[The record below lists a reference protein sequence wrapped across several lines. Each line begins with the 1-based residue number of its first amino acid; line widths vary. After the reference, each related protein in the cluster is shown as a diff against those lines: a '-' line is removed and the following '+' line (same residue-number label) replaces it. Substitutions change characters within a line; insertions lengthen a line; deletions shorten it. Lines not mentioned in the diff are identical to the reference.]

1 MSCHS
6 PKKCI
11 FLPHYLFMDYGALC
25 LIPPL
30 VVVVLAVFIRRA
42 FEPLLIGC
50 LLGFV
55 LIKPSAFPGNFIDAL
70 LATLREETMAWIILV
85 CGLYGSLIHL
95 IIQSGGVYAFGQ
107 YVLRY
112 VRTRR
117 SALVLTWFLGL
128 FIFVDD
134 YMSAL
139 ASGVTMRKVT
149 DNYRISREM
158 LALQVNA
165 MAAPICVIVPM
176 TTWSIYVSKL
186 LEDNKVVATGEGFQ
200 GFLNLVPYMFYAW
213 IVVIIALLLALGK
226 FPLLG
231 KLKKAEIR
239 AQETGVLAPPKSML
253 SKTDEN
259 PVQAKEAKAQ
269 YFFLP
274 LLVLIAATLILDKD
288 ALKGVMVGIAFTF
301 FYYWSSGVLT
311 FDALTDGIFEGFQSM
326 VFALAILTMSY
337 VLKRVGDEMGLT
349 PFVIDAVSGVLS
361 KGMLPLVIFL
371 VLAFISYTTAS
382 SWGVYAV
389 AIPIVVPLAQALDAN
404 IWATL
409 AAVISAGAFGSHASF
424 YSDVTVLT
432 ATSTECNNM
441 ELSFAALPY
450 NLIAAVL
457 SALLFFAFS

>member
-1 MSCHS
+1 ME
-6 PKKCI
+6 
-11 FLPHYLFMDYGALC
+11 YGALC
-25 LIPPL
+25 LVPPL
-30 VVVVLAVFIRRA
+30 VVIVLAIFIRRA

-50 LLGFV
+50 LVGFV
-55 LIKPSAFPGNFIDAL
+55 LIKPTEFPGNFIDAL
-70 LATLREETMAWIILV
+70 VATMRDETMAWIILV

-95 IIQSGGVYAFGQ
+95 IIQSGGVFAFGQ
-107 YVLRY
+107 YVLKY
-112 VRTRR
+112 VKTRR
-117 SALVLTWFLGL
+117 SALLVTWLLGL

-139 ASGVTMRKVT
+139 ASGVTMRKIT

-165 MAAPICVIVPM
+165 MAAPICVLIPM

-186 LEDNKVVATGEGFQ
+186 LEENKVVQAGGGFA
-200 GFLNLVPYMFYAW
+200 GFLHLIPYMFYAW
-213 IVVIIALLLALGK
+213 MVVIIALLLALGK

-231 KLKKAEIR
+231 KLKRAETR
-239 AQETGVLAPPKSML
+239 ARETGVLAPPKSIL
-253 SKTDEN
+253 SKNDEN
-259 PVQAKEAKAQ
+259 VLRVPRAKPR

-274 LLVLIAATLILDKD
+274 LIVLIAATLILDKD
-288 ALKGVMVGIAFTF
+288 ALKGVMVGVAFTF
-301 FYYWSSGVLT
+301 FYYWWSGLMS
-311 FDALTDGIFEGFQSM
+311 FDAITDGIFEGFQSM

-349 PFVIDAVSGVLS
+349 PFVIDSVKGVLT
-361 KGMLPLVIFL
+361 KGMLPMVIFL
-371 VLAFISYTTAS
+371 VLSFISYTTAS

-389 AIPIVVPLAQALDAN
+389 AIPIVVPLAQALGAN
-404 IWATL
+404 MWATL

-432 ATSTECNNM
+432 STSTECNNM

-450 NLIAAVL
+450 NLIAVGLAAVL
-457 SALLFFAFS
+457 FLFFA

>member
-6 PKKCI
+6 PKQCI

-55 LIKPSAFPGNFIDAL
+55 LIKPTAFPGNFIDAL
-70 LATLREETMAWIILV
+70 LATLRDETMAWIILV

-112 VRTRR
+112 VKTRR
-117 SALVLTWFLGL
+117 SALVVTWFLGL

-139 ASGVTMRKVT
+139 ASGVTMRKIT

-165 MAAPICVIVPM
+165 MAAPLCVIVPM

-186 LEDNKVVATGEGFQ
+186 LEDNKVVAAGEGFQ
-200 GFLNLVPYMFYAW
+200 GFLNLIPYMFYAW

-231 KLKKAEIR
+231 KLKKAEQR
-239 AQETGVLAPPKSML
+239 AQETGVLAPPKSIL
-253 SKTDEN
+253 SKTEEN
-259 PVQAKEAKAQ
+259 PIQARGAKPQ

-288 ALKGVMVGIAFTF
+288 ALKGVMVGVAFTF
-301 FYYWSSGVLT
+301 FYYWWSGVLT

-404 IWATL
+404 VWATL

-424 YSDVTVLT
+424 YSDVTILT

-450 NLIAAVL
+450 NLIAL
-457 SALLFFAFS
+457 GFSALLLLAFA

>member
-1 MSCHS
+1 ME
-6 PKKCI
+6 
-11 FLPHYLFMDYGALC
+11 YGALC

-30 VVVVLAVFIRRA
+30 VVIVLAIFIRRA

-50 LLGFV
+50 LVGFV
-55 LIKPSAFPGNFIDAL
+55 LIKPTEFPGNFIDAL
-70 LATLREETMAWIILV
+70 VATMRDETMAWIILV

-95 IIQSGGVYAFGQ
+95 IIQSGGVFAFGQ
-107 YVLRY
+107 YVLKY
-112 VRTRR
+112 VKTRR
-117 SALVLTWFLGL
+117 SALLVTWLLGL

-139 ASGVTMRKVT
+139 ASGVTMRKIT

-165 MAAPICVIVPM
+165 MAAPICVLIPM

-186 LEDNKVVATGEGFQ
+186 LEENKVVQAGGGFA
-200 GFLNLVPYMFYAW
+200 GFLHLIPYMFYAW
-213 IVVIIALLLALGK
+213 VVVIIALLLALGK

-231 KLKKAEIR
+231 KLKRAETR
-239 AQETGVLAPPKSML
+239 ASETGVLAPPKSIL
-253 SKTDEN
+253 SKNDEN
-259 PVQAKEAKAQ
+259 VLRVPGAKPRF
-269 YFFLP
+269 FFLP
-274 LLVLIAATLILDKD
+274 LIVLIAATLILDKD
-288 ALKGVMVGIAFTF
+288 ALKGVMVGVAFTF
-301 FYYWSSGVLT
+301 FYYWWSGLMS
-311 FDALTDGIFEGFQSM
+311 FDAITDGIFEGFQSM

-349 PFVIDAVSGVLS
+349 PFVIDSVKGVLT
-361 KGMLPLVIFL
+361 KGMLPMVIFL
-371 VLAFISYTTAS
+371 VLSFISYTTAS

-404 IWATL
+404 MWATL
-409 AAVISAGAFGSHASF
+409 AAVISAGAFGSHSSF

-432 ATSTECNNM
+432 STSTECNNM

-450 NLIAAVL
+450 NLIAVGLAAVL
-457 SALLFFAFS
+457 FLFFA

>member
-1 MSCHS
+1 
-6 PKKCI
+6 
-11 FLPHYLFMDYGALC
+11 MDYGALC

-55 LIKPSAFPGNFIDAL
+55 LIKPTAFPGNFIDAL
-70 LATLREETMAWIILV
+70 LATLRDETMAWIILV

-112 VRTRR
+112 VKTRR
-117 SALVLTWFLGL
+117 SALVVTWFLGL

-139 ASGVTMRKVT
+139 ASGVTMRKIT

-165 MAAPICVIVPM
+165 MAAPLCVIVPM

-186 LEDNKVVATGEGFQ
+186 LEDNEVVARGEGFQ
-200 GFLNLVPYMFYAW
+200 GFLNLIPYLFYAW

-231 KLKKAEIR
+231 KLKKAEQR
-239 AQETGVLAPPKSML
+239 AQETGVLAPPKSIL

-259 PVQAKEAKAQ
+259 PIQARGAKAQ

-288 ALKGVMVGIAFTF
+288 ALKGVMVGVAFTF
-301 FYYWSSGVLT
+301 FYYWWSGVLT

-424 YSDVTVLT
+424 YSDVTILT

-450 NLIAAVL
+450 NLIALGL
-457 SALLFFAFS
+457 SALLLFAFA

>member
-1 MSCHS
+1 
-6 PKKCI
+6 
-11 FLPHYLFMDYGALC
+11 MDYGALC

-30 VVVVLAVFIRRA
+30 VVVVLAIFIRRA
-42 FEPLLIGC
+42 FEPILIGC

-70 LATLREETMAWIILV
+70 VATMRDETMAWIILV

-107 YVLRY
+107 YVLRF
-112 VRTRR
+112 VKTRK
-117 SALVLTWFLGL
+117 SALVVTWFLGL

-139 ASGVTMRKVT
+139 ASGITMRKIT

-165 MAAPICVIVPM
+165 MAAPLCVIVPM

-186 LEDNKVVATGEGFQ
+186 LEDNKVVAAGEGFQ
-200 GFLNLVPYMFYAW
+200 GFLNLIPYMFYAW

-231 KLKKAEIR
+231 KLKKAEQR
-239 AQETGVLAPPKSML
+239 AQETGVLAPPKSIL
-253 SKTDEN
+253 SKNDEN
-259 PVQAKEAKAQ
+259 PIQARGAKPQ

-288 ALKGVMVGIAFTF
+288 ALKGVMLCMAFTF
-301 FYYWSSGVLT
+301 FYYWWSGVMT

-361 KGMLPLVIFL
+361 KGMLPVVIFL
-371 VLAFISYTTAS
+371 ILGFISYTTAS

-389 AIPIVVPLAQALDAN
+389 AIPIVVPLAQELDAN

-409 AAVISAGAFGSHASF
+409 AAVISAGAFGAHASF
-424 YSDVTVLT
+424 YSDVNVLT
-432 ATSTECNNM
+432 ATSTECNSI

-450 NLIAAVL
+450 NLIAVGL
-457 SALLFFAFS
+457 SALLFFVS

>member
-1 MSCHS
+1 
-6 PKKCI
+6 
-11 FLPHYLFMDYGALC
+11 MDYGALC

-70 LATLREETMAWIILV
+70 LATLRDETMAWIILV

-112 VRTRR
+112 VKTRR
-117 SALVLTWFLGL
+117 SALVVTWFLGL

-139 ASGVTMRKVT
+139 ASGVTMRKIT

-165 MAAPICVIVPM
+165 MAAPLCVIVPM

-186 LEDNKVVATGEGFQ
+186 LEDNKVVAAGEGFQ
-200 GFLNLVPYMFYAW
+200 GFLNLIPYMFYAW
-213 IVVIIALLLALGK
+213 IVIIIALLLALGK

-231 KLKKAEIR
+231 KLKKAEQR
-239 AQETGVLAPPKSML
+239 AQETGVLAPPKS
-253 SKTDEN
+253 SISRTDEN
-259 PVQAKEAKAQ
+259 LVQGKQAKPQ
-269 YFFLP
+269 FFFLP

-288 ALKGVMVGIAFTF
+288 ALKGVMVGVAFTF
-301 FYYWSSGVLT
+301 FYYWWSGVLT

-404 IWATL
+404 MWATL

-424 YSDVTVLT
+424 YSDVTILT

-450 NLIAAVL
+450 NLIALGL
-457 SALLFFAFS
+457 SALLFFAFA

>member
-1 MSCHS
+1 
-6 PKKCI
+6 
-11 FLPHYLFMDYGALC
+11 MDYGALC

-70 LATLREETMAWIILV
+70 LATLRDETMAWIILV

-112 VRTRR
+112 VKTRR
-117 SALVLTWFLGL
+117 SALVVTWFLGL

-139 ASGVTMRKVT
+139 ASGVTMRKIT
-149 DNYRISREM
+149 DNYSISREM

-165 MAAPICVIVPM
+165 MAAPLCVIVPM

-186 LEDNKVVATGEGFQ
+186 LEDNKVVAAGEGFQ
-200 GFLNLVPYMFYAW
+200 GFLNLIPYMFYAW

-231 KLKKAEIR
+231 KLKKAEKR
-239 AQETGVLAPPKSML
+239 AQETGVLVPPKSMM

-259 PVQAKEAKAQ
+259 PVQGRGAKAQ

-288 ALKGVMVGIAFTF
+288 ALKGVMVGVAFTF
-301 FYYWSSGVLT
+301 FYYWWSGVLT

-409 AAVISAGAFGSHASF
+409 AAVISAGAFGSHSSF
-424 YSDVTVLT
+424 YSDVTILT

-450 NLIAAVL
+450 NLIAL
-457 SALLFFAFS
+457 GFSALLFLAFA